1 MFMSGQERAGAADWL
16 PRGASVDALRVAAR
30 GCQGCELHLAAPG
43 SLSAPTQTVF
53 SKGNPAARVVFV
65 GEQPGDMEDRAGVP
79 FVGPAGQLFDRAM
92 AEAGINPK
100 QCYVTNSVKHF
111 RFVQDRPGG
120 RRLHKTPDAAHI
132 EACKPWLRAEL
143 AIVDPEVVVA
153 LGATAG
159 RALLG
164 PDFRVTRDRGRVM
177 LWPPNGDGGVRSD
190 PSRRRAV
197 SLVATSH
204 PSAVLRA
211 DNQETAFKELVADLL
226 LVTRLL
232 GQ

>member
-1 MFMSGQERAGAADWL
+1 MSMTGQERPGATAWV
-16 PRGASVDALRVAAR
+16 PRGASVDALRMAAK

-92 AEAGINPK
+92 AEAGIDPK

-111 RFVQDRPGG
+111 RFLQDRPGG
-120 RRLHKTPDAAHI
+120 RRIHKTPETVHI

-143 AIVDPEVVVA
+143 AIVDPEVIVA

-159 RALLG
+159 KALVG
-164 PDFRVTRDRGRVM
+164 PEFRVTRDRGRVM
-177 LWPPNGDGGVRSD
+177 LWPPSADGGVGSE

-211 DNQETAFKELVADLL
+211 DNQDVAYKELVADLR
-226 LVTRLL
+226 LVARLL
-232 GQ
+232 G